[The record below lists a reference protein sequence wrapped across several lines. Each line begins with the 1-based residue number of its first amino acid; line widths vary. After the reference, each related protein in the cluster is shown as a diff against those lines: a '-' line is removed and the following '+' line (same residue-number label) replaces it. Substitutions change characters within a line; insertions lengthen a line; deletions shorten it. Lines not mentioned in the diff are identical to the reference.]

1 MAAFVAAI
9 GLGGLIGWKADIP
22 GLHSWT
28 AWTGW
33 EAPGGAVAMLVCGA
47 CLWLQVPEVIPPW
60 RRRVA
65 LGLSIITGALAL
77 MACIEEW
84 FGVELTIDD
93 LFFKIGLQKEI
104 GDMPGN
110 GASITLLCACVSFV
124 LFRTRSLPALCVST
138 VGTSGCLILSLTA
151 VFGFSL
157 GVDPGSPFWR
167 IFGMSIQTALAFLV
181 LGGGLIAGRPDR
193 PLIATISSPHA
204 GGVMA
209 RRILPVAIGL
219 PLLLAGIQLVSER
232 VGNASPSASV
242 ALRVSLFVSVQTIVV
257 LISAYALNRTDNK
270 RREAEESRRL
280 MLDEL
285 DHRVKNTLA
294 SVVAMCEQTLGS
306 VKSMEEFRA
315 AFIGRVHAMA
325 RAHEALASRRWDGV
339 SIRELVETTMA
350 PFATSG
356 RSSFRLDGDEAVL
369 PAAAAVPVAATLHE
383 LATNAAKH
391 GALSESGGGISV
403 EWSRPADGGMDIR
416 WTERSPKR
424 TGARSAP
431 VHSGGFG
438 TTLIRGLVAHELKGS
453 TDLEIDDEGVRCRI
467 HVPAGAAGH
476 GSGVAT

>member
-1 MAAFVAAI
+1 
-9 GLGGLIGWKADIP
+9 
-22 GLHSWT
+22 
-28 AWTGW
+28 
-33 EAPGGAVAMLVCGA
+33 
-47 CLWLQVPEVIPPW
+47 
-60 RRRVA
+60 
-65 LGLSIITGALAL
+65 
-77 MACIEEW
+77 
-84 FGVELTIDD
+84 
-93 LFFKIGLQKEI
+93 
-104 GDMPGN
+104 
-110 GASITLLCACVSFV
+110 
-124 LFRTRSLPALCVST
+124 
-138 VGTSGCLILSLTA
+138 
-151 VFGFSL
+151 
-157 GVDPGSPFWR
+157 
-167 IFGMSIQTALAFLV
+167 
-181 LGGGLIAGRPDR
+181 
-193 PLIATISSPHA
+193 
-204 GGVMA
+204 
-209 RRILPVAIGL
+209 
-219 PLLLAGIQLVSER
+219 
-232 VGNASPSASV
+232 
-242 ALRVSLFVSVQTIVV
+242 
-257 LISAYALNRTDNK
+257 
-270 RREAEESRRL
+270 